1 MIRPD
6 KYDSNKMREAIA
18 TWVMGTEQPF
28 SVVDDELYV
37 NMMKTASPFFEK
49 LSRTTIKEDC
59 FKIYDHEK
67 KRLKALLKTVSKI
80 SLTTDCWKSTH
91 QKIEYMV
98 VTGHF
103 IDQNWRLQ
111 KRVLSFVHV
120 PPPRGGHDIADAIYK
135 CLKEWE
141 IEEKIFTI
149 SVDNAS
155 YNDKALKR
163 LKEIFSRVRKLVCGG
178 RLFHVR
184 CCAHILNLLV
194 RDGLGTIDSV
204 IGEVREAIKYLNN
217 SEARLL
223 IHQCKYVM

>member
-1 MIRPD
+1 
-6 KYDSNKMREAIA
+6 
-18 TWVMGTEQPF
+18 
-28 SVVDDELYV
+28 
-37 NMMKTASPFFEK
+37 MMKTASPFFEK
-49 LSRTTIKEDC
+49 LSRTTIKDDC
-59 FKIYDHEK
+59 FKIYNHEK

-120 PPPRGGHDIADAIYK
+120 PSLRGGHDIADAIYK

-163 LKEIFSRVRKLVCGG
+163 LKEFAESDPLFSHLPIDEEWEHVECVCEILKL
-178 RLFHVR
+178 
-184 CCAHILNLLV
+184 LNELKLAKLIYAV
-194 RDGLGTIDSV
+194 
-204 IGEVREAIKYLNN
+204 
-217 SEARLL
+217 SEPEPEPKLARLVK
-223 IHQCKYVM
+223 Q